1 MAAGMEQERGGGN
14 EGLWWRLCMFVCLFD
29 EWVTVW
35 SGGCV
40 VSTPWWSLGAAGL
53 NYILQ
58 MRGWRVGQQICVT
71 FKSQVCLVW
80 ECRILLYVCMLKR
93 VPEKVS
99 SRVKEGRKCVFVCGK
114 AEKRD

>member
-1 MAAGMEQERGGGN
+1 MAAGMEQEGGGGN
-14 EGLWWRLCMFVCLFD
+14 EGLWWWLCMFVCLFD

-40 VSTPWWSLGAAGL
+40 ASTPRWSLGAAGL

-71 FKSQVCLVW
+71 FKSQVCLGTKYGNT
-80 ECRILLYVCMLKR
+80 EYFYMCVC
-93 VPEKVS
+93 
-99 SRVKEGRKCVFVCGK
+99 
-114 AEKRD
+114 